1 MTGDWKRLLAS
12 ALGVALLLSGVLIGG
27 RLGLQ
32 LMQQQN
38 ADRSQDQ
45 AWQSFTSAVKGQ
57 DKAAVA
63 AVAVPADAGNIYLK
77 LTVPRIGKD
86 GVAVDGDWN
95 SLHDAS
101 MVHYHDS
108 PAPGAKGNVLLAFHR
123 ETHWLDINQLKAG
136 DQVQLQT
143 RDLVVHTY
151 QVDFV
156 RTVNPN
162 DVSLL
167 RPTEGND
174 LTLITCDPPW
184 QDYSRMLFRLH
195 LVQAG

>member
-1 MTGDWKRLLAS
+1 MARDWKRLLA
-12 ALGVALLLSGVLIGG
+12 AVLGVALVVTGLFIGG
-27 RLGLQ
+27 RLGMQVLQ
-32 LMQQQN
+32 QHNAEQSQN
-38 ADRSQDQ
+38 R
-45 AWQSFTSAVKGQ
+45 AWQNFTTAVKGQ
-57 DKAAVA
+57 DTGAIT
-63 AVAVPADAGNIYLK
+63 VPADAGNIYLK
-77 LTVPRIGKD
+77 LTVPGLGKD

-123 ETHWLDINQLKAG
+123 ETHWIDINKLKAG

-156 RTVNPN
+156 RTVSSV

-167 RPTEGND
+167 RPTTGND

-184 QDYSRMLFRLH
+184 QDYNRLVFRAH
-195 LVQAG
+195 LVDAG

>member
-1 MTGDWKRLLAS
+1 MYMARDWKRLIVSVVGLA
-12 ALGVALLLSGVLIGG
+12 LVASGLFIGG

-32 LMQQQN
+32 MLQQQN
-38 ADRSQDQ
+38 ADRSQDR
-45 AWQSFTSAVKGQ
+45 AWQNFTKAVQGQ
-57 DKAAVA
+57 DTSTVS
-63 AVAVPADAGNIYLK
+63 VPGDAGNIYLK
-77 LTVPRIGKD
+77 LTVPKLGKD

-108 PAPGAKGNVLLAFHR
+108 PAPGAKGNVLVAFHR
-123 ETHWLDINQLKAG
+123 ETHWMDINQLKAG

-156 RTVNPN
+156 RTINPN

-167 RPTEGND
+167 RPTDGTD
-174 LTLITCDPPW
+174 LTMITCDPPW
-184 QDYSRMLFRLH
+184 QDYNRMLFRAH